1 MAKRKR
7 KRRNPTGLETGL
19 LTAGGVLIGGIGGF
33 VTASYICGRL
43 LAALPPPPLTP
54 GTLV

>member
-43 LAALPPPPLTP
+43 LAALPPPPSTP